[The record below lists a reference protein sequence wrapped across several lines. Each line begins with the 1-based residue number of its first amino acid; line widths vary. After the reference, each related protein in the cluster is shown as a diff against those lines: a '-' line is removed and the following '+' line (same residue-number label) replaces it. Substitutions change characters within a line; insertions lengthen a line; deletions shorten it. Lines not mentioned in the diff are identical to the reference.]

1 MTTSLK
7 HIALFVPDLQ
17 LAERYYQRVFDMEL
31 VGREAELDDG
41 MWYTLPFDKGWED
54 AEAAGIKP
62 GMTALRKG
70 EFVLALFR
78 GDVPQGQVFA
88 VGITMS
94 AGEIS
99 GVRNRL
105 PEETEINGARP
116 EFLEFR
122 DPYHI
127 SWQLSS
133 HGGEFGT
140 AGTFAGRWLQL

>member
-1 MTTSLK
+1 MNASLK
-7 HIALFVPDLQ
+7 HIALFVPDLPS
-17 LAERYYQRVFDMEL
+17 AEGYYQRIFDMEL
-31 VGREAELDDG
+31 VGREAVLGDG

-54 AEAAGIKP
+54 AEAAGITL

-88 VGITMS
+88 IGIS
-94 AGEIS
+94 LPADEIAR
-99 GVRNRL
+99 VRDRL
-105 PEETEINGARP
+105 PKETEIHGARP
-116 EFLEFR
+116 DFLEFR
-122 DPYHI
+122 DPYLI

-133 HGGEFGT
+133 RGDEFGT